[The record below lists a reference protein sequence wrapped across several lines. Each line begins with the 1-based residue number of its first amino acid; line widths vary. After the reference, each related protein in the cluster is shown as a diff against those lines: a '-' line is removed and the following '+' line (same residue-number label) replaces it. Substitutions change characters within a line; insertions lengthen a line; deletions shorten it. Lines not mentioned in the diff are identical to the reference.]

1 MLLPA
6 FTGSGESAFEMVI
19 TGADDTVV
27 VMEAPAVGVV
37 SLLSMLYVT
46 LVMTVPF
53 ANGLATCTTS
63 CTEPEAPAARLPMF
77 HDTTPAAG
85 VPPPVADTKLVFA
98 GRVSLITT
106 PVALAFPVF
115 EYLSV

>member
-6 FTGSGESAFEMVI
+6 FTGSGASVFEIVS

-27 VMEAPAVGVV
+27 VIAAPFVGAV
-37 SLLSMLYVT
+37 SLLSTLYVL
-46 LVMTVPF
+46 LVINVPF
-53 ANGLATCTTS
+53 ASGLATCTTS
-63 CTEPEAPAARLPMF
+63 CTEPDDPAFTAPMF
-77 HDTTPAAG
+77 QVTTPAAS

-98 GRVSLITT
+98 GIVSVITT

-115 EYLSV
+115 E